1 MLLSAYCVVVGWSNN
16 GHVNASRDY
25 CISATIRAALRTP
38 DELYLIGGAALC
50 LLGNPR
56 TTLDLD
62 FVGNDLPTAAERTLG
77 TLRGEL
83 EKLADELQI
92 EVEAV
97 PLEQFIPVPLDAHL
111 RHCLIGQFGALQVF
125 VFDPYSIALSKL
137 DRGLPTDLQDI
148 EFLLQQGVIER
159 SQLAVVLEQALTQA
173 VEFGLNRSEARIR
186 LSQLRT

>member
-1 MLLSAYCVVVGWSNN
+1 MVTLTKAEIVAFLQQLGQRYVQPA
-16 GHVNASRDY
+16 
-25 CISATIRAALRTP
+25 
-38 DELYLIGGAALC
+38 ELHLIGGAALC

-62 FVGNDLPTAAERTLG
+62 FVGNDLPPAAERAHG

-97 PLEQFIPVPLDAHL
+97 PFEQFIPLPLDVQVRHHL
-111 RHCLIGQFGALQVF
+111 FGQFGTLQVF
-125 VFDPYSIALSKL
+125 IFDPYSIALSKL

-148 EFLLQQGVIER
+148 VFLLQQEVIDYVKLEM
-159 SQLAVVLEQALTQA
+159 VLEQALTQA
-173 VEFGLNRSEARIR
+173 VEFGLNRSEMRMR
-186 LSQLRT
+186 LGQLKV